1 MFYSVVIF
9 RSSSPEGSI
18 SSNPERTA
26 LRRGGREPDYIEV
39 FQQRAG
45 SLKVKRL
52 L

>member
-26 LRRGGREPDYIEV
+26 LKERKKNITHNKHISRYMIKI
-39 FQQRAG
+39 
-45 SLKVKRL
+45 LN
-52 L
+52 